1 MKQSVPGL
9 VKFAVLAAMS
19 ISPYASGATFLRG
32 DADQS
37 GGIDLTDPVN
47 IINSLFLGAGAL
59 PCLDSGDA
67 DDSGELD
74 LTDPIQLLNFL
85 FLGDGPPPP
94 PYPFCGDDPTADSLG
109 CARGALSCPDDPGG
123 DCENAVGRALEFG
136 CGRVFVWG
144 DEHVTF
150 DENWPAAE
158 LFWINALNWLTETT
172 CGPARTRVW
181 MGGLSRRQLPLFLES
196 MGLEVVEGVPGL
208 GAAVIFIGSPEML
221 SFSNVETVRPW
232 VEAGGALMTIVGGF
246 PDGRGDLCERA
257 SAGLFGLGLSYDCLH
272 RYPRGPV
279 SEFGD

>member
-1 MKQSVPGL
+1 MYCYCSTLSRRSPMRQSRPGL
-9 VKFAVLAAMS
+9 VKFALLAA
-19 ISPYASGATFLRG
+19 ISVSPCAAGATFIRG
-32 DADQS
+32 DADQN
-37 GGIDLTDPVN
+37 GGLELTDAVN
-47 IINSLFLGAGAL
+47 IISSLFLGAGAL

-85 FLGDGPPPP
+85 FLGGEPPPP
-94 PYPFCGDDPTADSLG
+94 PYPLCGDDPTADSLG
-109 CARGALSCPDDPGG
+109 CARSHGPPACPGDPG

-158 LFWINALNWLTETT
+158 PFWTNALNWLAETT
-172 CGPARTRVW
+172 CGGGRTRVW

-196 MGLEVVEGVPGL
+196 MGLEVVEHAGGL
-208 GAAVIFIGSPEML
+208 NGADIFIGSPEML
-221 SFSNVETVRPW
+221 SASEGVRPW
-232 VEAGGALMTIVGGF
+232 VEGGGALMAIVGGF

-257 SAGLFGLGLSYDCLH
+257 NASLFRL
-272 RYPRGPV
+272 
-279 SEFGD
+279 